1 MSRKLGFIGC
11 GNMAQAIIGGV
22 LRANI
27 DSIINV
33 YDIDSQKCN
42 VFTGNTVN
50 ISDDINSLIY
60 ESDYVFLA
68 VKPQH
73 IQSVFEQITSDLSD
87 KIIISILA
95 GVSTDYIRKLAHL
108 PDLRVVR
115 VMPNT
120 PLLVG
125 EGATALCKTENV
137 TIAEFEFIEGLFASS
152 GKVAQIYEEQMNDI
166 INING
171 SSPAYIFLFTMA
183 VMEYAK
189 KCNIDEN
196 TALELFSQTL
206 IGSAHMMLESGKT
219 PQQLKEMVT
228 SPGGTTLAALN
239 VFDDEG
245 FVDII
250 LRAFDACTKRAKE
263 LGK

>member
-1 MSRKLGFIGC
+1 MSEKVGFIGC
-11 GNMAQAIIGGV
+11 GNMAQAIIGGM
-22 LRANI
+22 LRNETI
-27 DSIINV
+27 PQINV
-33 YDIDSQKCN
+33 FDVDSDKYKLFNKEYITCFYDIDS
-42 VFTGNTVN
+42 V
-50 ISDDINSLIY
+50 IN

-73 IQSVFEQITSDLSD
+73 IQSVFEQINTDLSD

-95 GVSTDYIRKLAHL
+95 GVSSSYIRELAEIQ
-108 PDLRVVR
+108 DLRVIR

-125 EGATALCKTENV
+125 EGATALCCTDNV
-137 TIAEFEFIEGLFASS
+137 SDKDFEFIYQIFNSS
-152 GKVAQIYEEQMNDI
+152 GMVAKITESQMNDI

-183 VMEYAK
+183 VMKYAENK
-189 KCNIDEN
+189 GIDYD
-196 TALELFSQTL
+196 TALKLFCQTL
-206 IGSAHMMLESGKT
+206 MGSAQMMLKSGNT
-219 PQQLKEMVT
+219 PEELKIMVT

-239 VFDDEG
+239 VFEEKG

-250 LRAFDACTKRAKE
+250 LEAFEACTKRAEE